1 MLYQSEDIKTS
12 KRTKEESNFP
22 WSGNIRVT
30 KSRLDQFCFWL
41 VAKQTKSKFIPE
53 NFWIRNLSTTLARE
67 KRRNKIKQ
75 INKGDQKALELKQ
88 VLTVVCRIVVLG
100 TFQTFRSQ
108 VRYEILYSALEQAV
122 TLCQNVQLKYTWREI
137 LIKIPWPFWKKELP
151 FLLNWTKFFFKV
163 FKFYKQFSLFK

>member
-1 MLYQSEDIKTS
+1 MSYALPIRRHKNI
-12 KRTKEESNFP
+12 EESQRGVEL
-22 WSGNIRVT
+22 SLEREYTSEKVT
-30 KSRLDQFCFWL
+30 IGSILLLIGREINQIQIHTRKLLDPQFIYD
-41 VAKQTKSKFIPE
+41 TSE
-53 NFWIRNLSTTLARE
+53 R

-137 LIKIPWPFWKKELP
+137 LIKIP
-151 FLLNWTKFFFKV
+151 
-163 FKFYKQFSLFK
+163 